1 MTLAD
6 KFVGLIFIAI
16 LMIIAIY
23 FIADSYFIYRRL
35 NNTVDKLIN
44 HEPNMPNKDKSTNL
58 WWICNNCAMFSR
70 RSIFFKRKFDNLIVK
85 IQDAIIQLK

>member
-1 MTLAD
+1 MTLSD
-6 KFVGLIFIAI
+6 KIIGLIFVAVLI
-16 LMIIAIY
+16 IIAVY
-23 FIADSYFIYRRL
+23 FIVDNYLTYRRL

-85 IQDAIIQLK
+85 IENAIIQLK